1 MRNRRIFQVVMMTA
15 TLAAGSLGFH
25 AAGASSL
32 LRVTVLPGEPV
43 PAGTEAALT
52 VRATGDQ
59 PELASL
65 SYEVEGGELTGAVG
79 LNAVAPGVADAVVL
93 IRRATPGDAV
103 LTVRTNGATLA
114 TGVAHFSA
122 VGSVRVS
129 VTLAADAHASARTWR
144 FEVSDSSGTAVAN
157 LSIGTSG
164 TAPTGV
170 GVTPALPYGRYTV
183 RQLLGNDTRT
193 SCSDGAFYT
202 VASAATGVELAGP
215 AADVAFQLRPCPG
228 APTRLNVNVP
238 IDTLGPDAG
247 PEAPIDEVRGVRSA
261 GPAAPLPPNTGT
273 GLAMA
278 EAENASQSNSLFVI
292 LLAASVAGVLPGAWL
307 AGRKVAHLQK

>member
-1 MRNRRIFQVVMMTA
+1 MRIRRIFQAVMMTA
-15 TLAAGSLGFH
+15 ILAAGALGFH

-65 SYEVEGGELTGAVG
+65 SYDVEGGELTGAVV

-93 IRRATPGDAV
+93 IRRTTPGDAV
-103 LTVRTNGATLA
+103 LTVSANGATLA

-157 LSIGTSG
+157 LSVGTSG
-164 TAPTGV
+164 AAPTGA
-170 GVTPALPYGRYTV
+170 GLTPALPYGRYTV

-193 SCSDGAFYT
+193 SCSDGAFYA
-202 VASAATGVELAGP
+202 VASAAAAVELAGP
-215 AADVAFQLRPCPG
+215 AANVAFQLLPCPG
-228 APTRLNVNVP
+228 APTRLNVSVP

-247 PEAPIDEVRGVRSA
+247 AEAPIDEVRGVRA
-261 GPAAPLPPNTGT
+261 IGPAAPLPPNTGT
-273 GLAMA
+273 GLAPGA
-278 EAENASQSNSLFVI
+278 NAPRSGSLFVI
-292 LLAASVAGVLPGAWL
+292 LLAATAAVPWGAWL
-307 AGRKVAHLQK
+307 ARRSVAFLRK